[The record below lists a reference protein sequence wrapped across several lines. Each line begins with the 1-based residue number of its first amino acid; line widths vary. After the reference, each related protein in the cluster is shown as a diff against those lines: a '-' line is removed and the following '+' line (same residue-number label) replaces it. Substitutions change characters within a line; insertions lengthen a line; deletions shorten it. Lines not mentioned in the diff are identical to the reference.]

1 MGKWKQIIATFSTDI
16 RMDFGIEKC
25 AVVHTAAGKI
35 IDSPCVTDITL
46 LSGKYNYKYLGILE
60 CDVILHSEVK
70 VAVEKEYFSRV

>member
-1 MGKWKQIIATFSTDI
+1 MEKCKQIIAAFSTDI
-16 RMDFGIEKC
+16 RIDFGLEKC

-35 IDSPCVTDITL
+35 IDSPCVTDIPL
-46 LSGKYNYKYLGILE
+46 LSRKDDYKYLGILE